1 MKFRKA
7 KKEDV
12 PFIVEMLANDKL
24 GKLREDYNNP
34 WRTIFQMGNF
44 KRGRTRGSR
53 FAINNRSKKRR
64 SSSLL

>member
-7 KKEDV
+7 KREDV

-34 WRTIFQMGNF
+34 LPQKYYDAFENILKM
-44 KRGRTRGSR
+44 
-53 FAINNRSKKRR
+53 
-64 SSSLL
+64 